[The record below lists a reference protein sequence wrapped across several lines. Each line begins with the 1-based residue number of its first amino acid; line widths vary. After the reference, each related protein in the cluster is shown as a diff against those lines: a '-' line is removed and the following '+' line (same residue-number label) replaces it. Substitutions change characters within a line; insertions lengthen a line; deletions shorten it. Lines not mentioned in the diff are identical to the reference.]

1 MEVIREPA
9 RMRERSRAARAA
21 GATIGFV
28 PTMGYLHAGH
38 MSLVARARSEC
49 KLAVASIFVNPAQF
63 GPGEDF
69 DRYPRDPE
77 RDFAMLKDAR
87 VDVVF
92 HPDAADLFPRGVAAH
107 RAWVA
112 VVGLS
117 DTLCGD
123 PGRRGPGHFRG
134 VATVVTKL
142 LNIVEPD
149 VAYFGQK
156 DAQQAIV
163 IATLARELDMS
174 ARIEVCPTVREA
186 DGLAMSSRN
195 KYLTAAQRAAA
206 PVIHRALMAAAA
218 DASRGQ
224 CLASA
229 LVARAR
235 EVLRTEPEFEIE
247 YVEIAGLSDLRS
259 PEDGVVRGEALL
271 AVAGRMGNT
280 RLIDNMIVAVKAA

>member
-1 MEVIREPA
+1 
-9 RMRERSRAARAA
+9 
-21 GATIGFV
+21 
-28 PTMGYLHAGH
+28 

-49 KLAVASIFVNPAQF
+49 GLVVASIFVNPAQF

-69 DRYPRDPE
+69 DQYPRDTQ
-77 RDFAMLKDAR
+77 RDFSMLREAR
-87 VDVVF
+87 VDAVF
-92 HPDAADLFPRGVAAH
+92 HPTASALYPRGVAAH
-107 RAWVA
+107 RTWVT
-112 VVGLS
+112 VEGLS
-117 DTLCGD
+117 EMLCGD

-174 ARIEVCPTVREA
+174 PRVEVCPTVREA

-195 KYLTAAQRAAA
+195 KYLTPEQRAAA
-206 PVIHRALMAAAA
+206 PVIHRALTAAAA
-218 DASRGQ
+218 DASRGED
-224 CLASA
+224 LVTA

-235 EVLRTEPEFEIE
+235 EVLRSEPLFEIE
-247 YVEIAGLSDLRS
+247 YVEIAGLSDLGP
-259 PEDGVVRGEALL
+259 PENGVVRGEALL
-271 AVAGRMGNT
+271 AVAGRMGST
-280 RLIDNMIVAVKAA
+280 RLIDNIIVAVKAS

>member
-1 MEVIREPA
+1 MRMEVIRDPA

-49 KLAVASIFVNPAQF
+49 GLAVASIFVNPAQF
-63 GPGEDF
+63 GPGEDL

-77 RDFAMLKDAR
+77 RDFGMLADAG

-92 HPDAADLFPRGVAAH
+92 HPDAPALYPRGVAAH
-107 RAWVA
+107 QTWVT
-112 VVGLS
+112 VKGLS
-117 DTLCGD
+117 ETLCGD

-163 IATLARELDMS
+163 IATMTRELDMS

-195 KYLTAAQRAAA
+195 KHLTPAQRAAA
-206 PVIHRALMAAAA
+206 PVIHRALTAAATE
-218 DASRGQ
+218 ASLGEDRV
-224 CLASA
+224 AV

-247 YVEIAGLSDLRS
+247 YVEDRKS
-259 PEDGVVRGEALL
+259 VV
-271 AVAGRMGNT
+271 
-280 RLIDNMIVAVKAA
+280 